1 VGRLFWKFF
10 FFTLLAQL
18 IAAAGI
24 GTAVWFKTRASDER
38 VTIIETG
45 PPAAFTTEAGAIALQ
60 YGGIDA
66 LRKLMERSDPRHQ
79 FYAVRDDGQEIL
91 GRTVDPK
98 LVREARSMARQD
110 ERNAARELK
119 AEGGRTYVLF
129 SVREGRLH
137 GMVGALREHEPPG
150 MPAHG
155 SAMEGRVDGP
165 PDGPRFGES
174 PPRPPPGSGAGL
186 PPPHPP
192 HLFGGVFLAFM
203 PVVTAIIGSL
213 IFALGIA
220 WYFSKP
226 IRNLRSAFDAAA
238 AGNLDSR
245 VGVMMGNRRD
255 ELTDLGRDFDRMANR
270 LRALMDGQR
279 KLLHDVSH
287 ELRSPLARMQ
297 AAIGLARQDPR
308 KIEASLDRVERE
320 SMRMD
325 KLVGELLTLS
335 RLEAGVLPQ
344 ADDRIDIDEIIM
356 DVIED
361 AQFGVDPWKCRIE
374 FSERSGA
381 TVKGSPD
388 WLRRAIE
395 NVVRNA
401 VKYCEANGEIVIAA
415 RAGTEKRTVMI
426 QVLDRGPG
434 VPESELVTIFEP
446 FFRGTHGEQR
456 QDGHGLGLA
465 IAKRIV
471 EGQGGTIRASNRDG
485 GGLCVE
491 IVLPVA

>member
-24 GTAVWFKTRASDER
+24 GTAVWLKTRTGDEH
-38 VTIIETG
+38 VAVVETG
-45 PPAAFTTEAGAIALQ
+45 PPAMFSSEAGAIALQ
-60 YGGIDA
+60 YGGVEA
-66 LRKLMERSDPRHQ
+66 LRKLLESSDPRRHQ

-98 LVREARSMARQD
+98 LVQEARLMARQD
-110 ERNAARELK
+110 ARNAVRELK
-119 AEGGRTYVLF
+119 TDDGRTYVLF

-137 GMVGALREHEPPG
+137 GMLLGPHEHAPPPG
-150 MPAHG
+150 MPASG
-155 SAMEGRVDGP
+155 PGQGGPGFDGP
-165 PDGPRFGES
+165 PG
-174 PPRPPPGSGAGL
+174 PPPGSGRE
-186 PPPHPP
+186 PPPYSPR
-192 HLFGGVFLAFM
+192 LFGGVFLAFM
-203 PVVTAIIGSL
+203 PVVTAILGSL

-245 VGVMMGNRRD
+245 VGTMMGNRRD

-297 AAIGLARQDPR
+297 AAIGLARQDSR

-325 KLVGELLTLS
+325 KLVGELLALS

-344 ADDRIDIDEIIM
+344 ADNKIDIDELVM

-361 AQFGVDPWKCRIE
+361 AQFEVDPDKCRVE
-374 FSERSGA
+374 FGTRSGA

-401 VKYCEANGEIVIAA
+401 VKYCDASGEVVIAA
-415 RAGTEKRTVMI
+415 RADRIRRNVTI
-426 QVLDRGPG
+426 QVMDRGPG
-434 VPESELVTIFEP
+434 VPESELAAIFEP
-446 FFRGTHGEQR
+446 FFRGAHTEQR

-471 EGQGGTIRASNRDG
+471 EAQGGTIRALIRDG